1 MLIIM
6 GVCFLKIGLCF
17 YRKLEF
23 VFFWK
28 LEFVFLKIGICFYRK
43 SEVFFF
49 GKSEFVFEN
58 GGLIFGNRSL
68 SSSKI
73 GVCSGKKSEFVFW
86 KSEYWPQIL
95 FCLLLLSRNKISG
108 GSRGGARGIRP
119 PPLLLKNRS
128 MFSRCCINFAH
139 ELSCQILTNH
149 SIKIGRRAW
158 PTRDHGE
165 QNQNELSS
173 LPVISGWIF
182 ASGVSLKSKCK
193 LCGRN
198 ARRISYQFFK
208 KN

>member
-1 MLIIM
+1 M

-23 VFFWK
+23 VF
-28 LEFVFLKIGICFYRK
+28 LKIGVCFFENRNLFLSK
-43 SEVFFF
+43 IRGVFF

-73 GVCSGKKSEFVFW
+73 GVCPGKKSEFVFW

-119 PPLLLKNRS
+119 PPPLLLKNRT
-128 MFSRCCINFAH
+128 MFSSCCINFAH

-193 LCGRN
+193 LCGRK
-198 ARRISYQFFK
+198 ARRISYQFF
-208 KN
+208 

>member
-1 MLIIM
+1 MLY
-6 GVCFLKIGLCF
+6 GSLF
-17 YRKLEF
+17 
-23 VFFWK
+23 
-28 LEFVFLKIGICFYRK
+28 
-43 SEVFFF
+43 
-49 GKSEFVFEN
+49 FEN
-58 GGLIFGNRSL
+58 WTLFL
-68 SSSKI
+68 SKI
-73 GVCSGKKSEFVFW
+73 GVCFFENWSLFFWTSEFVFIENQRFFFLENRSLFLKMGVWFLGIGVCLLRKSEFVPVKNRSLFFENPSIGPRFCSVFCFW
-86 KSEYWPQIL
+86 VGTKSVADLGEGPGV
-95 FCLLLLSRNKISG
+95 S
-108 GSRGGARGIRP
+108 A

-139 ELSCQILTNH
+139 ELSCQIFTNH

-182 ASGVSLKSKCK
+182 ASGFSLKSKCK
-193 LCGRN
+193 LCYRN

>member
-23 VFFWK
+23 VFFENWS
-28 LEFVFLKIGICFYRK
+28 L
-43 SEVFFF
+43 FFW
-49 GKSEFVFEN
+49 KSEFVFIEN
-58 GGLIFGNRSL
+58 QRFFFLENRSL
-68 SSSKI
+68 FLKMGVWFLGI
-73 GVCSGKKSEFVFW
+73 GVCLLRKSEFVPVKNRSLFFENPSIGPRFCSVFCFW
-86 KSEYWPQIL
+86 VGTKSVADLGEGPGV
-95 FCLLLLSRNKISG
+95 S
-108 GSRGGARGIRP
+108 AP

-165 QNQNELSS
+165 QSQKQLSS
-173 LPVISGWIF
+173 LPVIAGWIF
-182 ASGVSLKSKCK
+182 ASEVSLKSK
-193 LCGRN
+193 
-198 ARRISYQFFK
+198 F
-208 KN
+208 